1 MSVLPPQHQRVG
13 AHRARRNPVA
23 ATATAATAAVA
34 LTALLLWGLS
44 ATGIIGGSGES
55 AVADG
60 SGAGAGVDPSV
71 PATDGMAAEPTT
83 QPSMAP
89 SAPMSPSPSP
99 SPSTP
104 VVDQAATIAVL
115 NGGKNVPGIA
125 SGTVEQL
132 TAAGWTGIDPA
143 LTGNTPDFPG
153 VATTIVYFADPA
165 QQATAEALVGALGAG
180 TAQQGDFA
188 ANGWTTQLVVVM
200 GADFPDPSA

>member
-44 ATGIIGGSGES
+44 ATGVIGGSDKS

-60 SGAGAGVDPSV
+60 AGSGTGTDTSV
-71 PATDGMAAEPTT
+71 PATGGLQVEPTT
-83 QPSMAP
+83 QPTVAP
-89 SAPMSPSPSP
+89 SAAPSPSPSP
-99 SPSTP
+99 SPSAP
-104 VVDQAATIAVL
+104 VVDQAATVAVL

-125 SGTVEQL
+125 SGTVARL

-143 LTGNTPDFPG
+143 LTGNTPDFPD
-153 VATTIVYFADPA
+153 VTTTSVYYADPA
-165 QQATAEALVGALGAG
+165 QQATAEALVTALGAG
-180 TAQQGDFA
+180 SAQQADFA
-188 ANGWTTQLVVVM
+188 ANKWTTQLVVVM
-200 GADFPDPSA
+200 GADFPDPPA

>member
-44 ATGIIGGSGES
+44 ATGVIGGSGES

-60 SGAGAGVDPSV
+60 SGSGSGTDTTVPATGGLEVDPS
-71 PATDGMAAEPTT
+71 PEA
-83 QPSMAP
+83 SMAP
-89 SAPMSPSPSP
+89 SVPVEPSPSAP
-99 SPSTP
+99 PPP
-104 VVDQAATIAVL
+104 VVDQAATVTVL

-125 SGTVEQL
+125 SGTAEQL
-132 TAAGWTGIDPA
+132 TAAGWAGVDSELTGNAPDFPNVTTTSVFYGDPA
-143 LTGNTPDFPG
+143 L
-153 VATTIVYFADPA
+153 
-165 QQATAEALVGALGAG
+165 QATAEALVAALGAG
-180 TAQQGDFA
+180 TAQQADFT

-200 GADFPDPSA
+200 GADFPDPPA

>member
-44 ATGIIGGSGES
+44 ATGVIGGSGES

-60 SGAGAGVDPSV
+60 SGSGSGTDATVPATGGLQVDPS
-71 PATDGMAAEPTT
+71 AS
-83 QPSMAP
+83 PSMAP
-89 SAPMSPSPSP
+89 SVPVSPSPSP
-99 SPSTP
+99 SPSAP
-104 VVDQAATIAVL
+104 VVDQAATITVL

-125 SGTVEQL
+125 SGTVERL

-143 LTGNTPDFPG
+143 LTTNTPDFPN
-153 VATTIVYFADPA
+153 VAATSVYYSDPA
-165 QQATAEALVGALGAG
+165 LQATAEALVTALGAG
-180 TAQQGDFA
+180 SAQQGDFA

-200 GADFPDPSA
+200 GADFPDPPA

>member
-44 ATGIIGGSGES
+44 ASGVIGGSGDS

-60 SGAGAGVDPSV
+60 AGAGDTTV
-71 PATDGMAAEPTT
+71 PATGGLEVEPSPAD
-83 QPSMAP
+83 PSSAP
-89 SAPMSPSPSP
+89 SAAVTPSAPPSPSA
-99 SPSTP
+99 P
-104 VVDQAATIAVL
+104 VVDQAATVAVL

-125 SGTVEQL
+125 SGTVERL
-132 TAAGWTGIDPA
+132 VAAGWSGIDPA
-143 LTGNTPDFPG
+143 LTGNTPDFPD
-153 VATTIVYFADPA
+153 VATTSVYYSDPT
-165 QQATAEALVGALGAG
+165 QLATAEALVAALGAG
-180 TAQQGDFA
+180 SAQQADFA

>member
-44 ATGIIGGSGES
+44 ATGVIGGSGES

-60 SGAGAGVDPSV
+60 SGSGSGTDTTV
-71 PATDGMAAEPTT
+71 PATGGLQVEPTT
-83 QPSMAP
+83 QPTMAP
-89 SAPMSPSPSP
+89 SAPPSPSPSP
-99 SPSTP
+99 SPSAP
-104 VVDQAATIAVL
+104 VVDQAATITVL
-115 NGGKNVPGIA
+115 NGGKDVRRIA
-125 SGTVEQL
+125 SGTVERL
-132 TAAGWTGIDPA
+132 TAAGWSGIDPA

-153 VATTIVYFADPA
+153 VATTSVYYSDPA
-165 QQATAEALVGALGAG
+165 LLATAEALVGALGAG
-180 TAQQGDFA
+180 TAQQADFA

-200 GADFPDPSA
+200 GSDFPDPPA